1 VTPVRFGVG
10 LFAINVTGGDV
21 PPPGEGL
28 DTVIAMVVPC
38 PSIEAGNVTV
48 REVDEL

>member
-1 VTPVRFGVG
+1 MFGAG
-10 LFAINVTGGDV
+10 LFAVKVTGGDV
-21 PPPGEGL
+21 PPPGAGL
-28 DTVIAMVVPC
+28 DTVIPMVVPS